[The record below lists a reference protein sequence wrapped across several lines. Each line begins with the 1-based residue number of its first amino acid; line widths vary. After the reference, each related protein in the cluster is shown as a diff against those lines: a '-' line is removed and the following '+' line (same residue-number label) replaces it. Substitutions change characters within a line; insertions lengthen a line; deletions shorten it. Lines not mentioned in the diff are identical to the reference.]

1 MNVLAAVGPV
11 LLGLLIGWAL
21 RRGGVGDPGHGR
33 FLLQLNF
40 YVCLP
45 TLVLP
50 AVATAEVDRTLL
62 VFPLAAVVMVAV
74 GWATGSTVA
83 RWTTTD
89 PRDRAVTIASFMV
102 VNCAFALPFVGAV
115 YGPEGVVRVAAFDL
129 VHGLLVATVVL
140 AVTARAD
147 PHATSERGHVLR
159 QVARTPLVHAMA
171 GGAVLNLADLP
182 LPEAVTLSLRPF
194 SVASLAVVALG
205 CGLVVGRPGD
215 TRRVGA
221 LALGRLAVGLATA
234 GALVVLLGLEGTDRG
249 ALLMLGATPLG
260 FVVVTFSAVHRLGTR
275 LSSDLLLVSLALSV
289 AAYSLAGALA

>member
-1 MNVLAAVGPV
+1 VNVLGAVGPV
-11 LLGLLIGWAL
+11 LLGLGIGWAL
-21 RRGGVGDPGHGR
+21 RRVGIGDPAHGR

-45 TLVLP
+45 ALVLP

-74 GWATGSTVA
+74 GWVAGSAVA
-83 RWTTTD
+83 RWTTSD
-89 PRDRAVTIASFMV
+89 PRDRAVTTSSFMV

-115 YGPEGVVRVAAFDL
+115 YGPGGVVRVAAFDL

-147 PHATSERGHVLR
+147 PHATQGRGRLAR
-159 QVARTPLVHAMA
+159 QVSRTPLVQAMTA
-171 GGAVLNLADLP
+171 GAVLNIMGLP
-182 LPEAVTLSLRPF
+182 LPEVVSLTLRPF

-205 CGLVVGRPGD
+205 CGLVVGRPQE
-215 TRRVGA
+215 TRRVAA
-221 LALGRLAVGLATA
+221 LALGRLAIGLLTA
-234 GALVVLLGLEGTDRG
+234 GALVLLLGLDGTDRG

-260 FVVVTFSAVHRLGTR
+260 FVVVTFAAVHRLGTR
-275 LSSDLLLVSLALSV
+275 LSADLLLASLALSLAV
-289 AAYSLAGALA
+289 YSLTGVLL